1 MHLQSSTNT
10 PRRARLTALAVPA
23 GLALGL
29 LLGAAGCGSSDQPAA
44 ASPPAPPATLGKW
57 STGDLHS
64 HTTQSADAGQEQTLD
79 LLLSKAFASYGLDWL
94 AVSNHLRPS
103 TRDNNGAALPAP
115 IAMAQ
120 GIERYE
126 LPRIAALQAAGT
138 YADKLAFSAFEWDMP
153 KHDHI
158 GIGLFAGGTKLAT
171 ATRGVAEFEYL
182 FTNRDPA
189 LFAAAD
195 VAAWSAKYA
204 GQRFYSTADDALKAV
219 AWLRDN
225 YPDNS
230 YAVINHPSRNRSYR
244 IDDFRQFNDMAPS
257 VFFAIEGMVGNQMEP
272 DRGGYGAAR
281 TADNAALRSY
291 GGVDYVV
298 AQLGGVWDALLG
310 EGRRIWNVAD
320 SDAHFKTTELYSS
333 GYFPGEYAKNHVWL
347 KADGI
352 AGLLDGLRSGKSF
365 AVFGDLINALDFKLA
380 KGAEQQ
386 EMGGELKVAAGEQVT
401 VTIRFKSPARNNY
414 EKPINSGVAAGVKP
428 QVDHVDLIVGDVG
441 AKAAPGTPAYGVAV
455 NPSTR
460 VLKRFTSA
468 DWTVGADGYASVSYT
483 LTAAKS
489 QYFRLRGSNLGT
501 DVAGKTQNGEP
512 LADAKTET
520 VDHQQRFNDI
530 NDRNYASLWFYSNPI
545 FMTLR

>member
-1 MHLQSSTNT
+1 MTT
-10 PRRARLTALAVPA
+10 LAVPA

-29 LLGAAGCGSSDQPAA
+29 ILGAAGCGSSDQPAA
-44 ASPPAPPATLGKW
+44 VAPPVPLGKW

-158 GIGLFAGGTKLAT
+158 GIGLFAGGTRLAT

-195 VAAWSAKYA
+195 VAAWGAKYA

-281 TADNAALRSY
+281 TADNAELRTY
-291 GGVDYVV
+291 GGVDHVV

-333 GYFPGEYAKNHVWL
+333 GYFPGEYAKNHVWI

-386 EMGGELKVAAGEQVT
+386 EMGGELKVAGGEQVT
-401 VTIRFKSPARNNY
+401 VTIRFKSPAKNNY

-428 QVDHVDLIVGDVG
+428 LVDHVDLIAGDVG
-441 AKAAPGTPAYGVAV
+441 AKAAPGTPAYGVAL

-520 VDHQQRFNDI
+520 ADHQQRFNDI

-545 FMTLR
+545 FMTVR